1 MIGYVLTEDVQK
13 AESRS
18 LPSHCTAASP
28 SQCETNVGGS
38 FMNDDDDD
46 DSDHDSD
53 ISEQDDDD
61 DDDDNNNDD
70 NYNNNKV
77 QQNNININRHHN
89 DTSNLSIMLRTF

>member
-53 ISEQDDDD
+53 ISEQDDDG
-61 DDDDNNNDD
+61 DDDDNND
-70 NYNNNKV
+70 V
-77 QQNNININRHHN
+77 I
-89 DTSNLSIMLRTF
+89 TSNVEKCSEAEIHSGGMCHTVVKLVG